1 MDIYYYS
8 KLEKILN
15 KEVIDIFINVIH
27 TECKNIRKPK
37 YSTEYLL
44 YYIILVLTDLQK
56 WSSLSLILLNDIRY
70 HYSIIKKTHLKWSK
84 LNIYKKVYN
93 ILLEKY
99 KLNNLKL
106 SKNMVLFIDS
116 ANIYNKNG
124 SENVGYGQNPKKKE
138 SRISLICD
146 SFRNIYSLTL
156 IDTYNNKN
164 NKNNNKKRKNKKK
177 ALKTLPHDS
186 TTIQSSLNDLVLNNI
201 KYKTLYIVADSGYAT
216 RKENKEILYNNY
228 NVKLAY
234 PRRVNLRKLCFLKCP
249 HKKNQKIKTS
259 KKDKKLLINRYIVEN
274 TFAHIKNFSR
284 ICMRQDKLEITYMG
298 FVFLGAILKFK
309 K

>member
-124 SENVGYGQNPKKKE
+124 SEKVGYGQNPKKKE

-216 RKENKEILYNNY
+216 LKENKEILYNNY

-234 PRRVNLRKLCFLKCP
+234 P

-284 ICMRQDKLEITYMG
+284 ICMRQDKLKITYMG

>member
-1 MDIYYYS
+1 MD
-8 KLEKILN
+8 KI
-15 KEVIDIFINVIH
+15 
-27 TECKNIRKPK
+27 
-37 YSTEYLL
+37 
-44 YYIILVLTDLQK
+44 Q
-56 WSSLSLILLNDIRY
+56 
-70 HYSIIKKTHLKWSK
+70 
-84 LNIYKKVYN
+84 
-93 ILLEKY
+93 
-99 KLNNLKL
+99 
-106 SKNMVLFIDS
+106 
-116 ANIYNKNG
+116 
-124 SENVGYGQNPKKKE
+124 KKKE

-234 PRRVNLRKLCFLKCP
+234 PRRVNLRKQSFLKCP

>member
-1 MDIYYYS
+1 MDNYYYS

-124 SENVGYGQNPKKKE
+124 SEKVGYGQNPKKKE

-164 NKNNNKKRKNKKK
+164 KNNKNNNKKRKNKKK
-177 ALKTLPHDS
+177 VLKTLPHDS

-234 PRRVNLRKLCFLKCP
+234 P

>member
-1 MDIYYYS
+1 MDNNYYS

-15 KEVIDIFINVIH
+15 KEIIDIFINVIEK
-27 TECKNIRKPK
+27 ECKYIRKPK
-37 YSTEYLL
+37 FSTEYFL
-44 YYIILVLTDLQK
+44 YYIILVLTNLNK
-56 WSSLSLILLNDIRY
+56 WSSLSLILFNEKSY
-70 HYSIIKKTHLKWSK
+70 HYSIIQKTHLKWSK

-93 ILLEKY
+93 ILLQKY

-116 ANIYNKNG
+116 TNIYNKNG
-124 SENVGYGQNPKKKE
+124 YEKVGYGQNPKKKE

-146 SFRNIYSLTL
+146 SFRNIYSLTMVDSY
-156 IDTYNNKN
+156 IKN
-164 NKNNNKKRKNKKK
+164 NKDFKNIKNNKRK

-186 TTIQSSLNDLVLNNI
+186 KTITTSLNDLILNKI
-201 KYKTLYIVADSGYAT
+201 KYKTLYIVGDSGYAT
-216 RKENKEILYNNY
+216 RKENKEILYKNY

-234 PRRVNLRKLCFLKCP
+234 P
-249 HKKNQKIKTS
+249 HKKNQKKKTPE
-259 KKDKKLLINRYIVEN
+259 KDKKLLSNRYIVEN

-284 ICMRQDKLEITYMG
+284 ICIRKDKLEKTYMG
-298 FVFLGAILKFK
+298 FLFLGTILKFK